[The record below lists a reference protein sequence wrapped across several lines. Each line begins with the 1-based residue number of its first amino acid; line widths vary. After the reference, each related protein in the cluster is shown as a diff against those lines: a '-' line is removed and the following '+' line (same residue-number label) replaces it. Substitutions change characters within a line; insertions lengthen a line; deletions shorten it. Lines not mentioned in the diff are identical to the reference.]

1 MEKKTKNKLFIVLF
15 LMVVAVI
22 AVMAIMAIEDVSGDA
37 DQMRGDGWM
46 EQKGVNK
53 YLKDN

>member
-15 LMVVAVI
+15 LMVVAAI
-22 AVMAIMAIEDVSGDA
+22 AVMAVIAIDDVSGDA

-46 EQKGVNK
+46 EKKGVNE
-53 YLKDN
+53 YLKK